1 MRYKLLRHDGLVK
14 EGDDILFI
22 EYDEDGTYKAFYK
35 EVRVNTS
42 LLMFPF
48 NPSYKWLTTSITE
61 ILEQQEDYVK
71 FTTKNS
77 TYELWTR

>member
-22 EYDEDGTYKAFYK
+22 EWDEDGTYKAFYK
-35 EVRVNTS
+35 EVRVGTS

-48 NPSYKWLTTSITE
+48 NPSYTWLTTSITE
-61 ILEQQEDYVK
+61 VLEQREDYVN

-77 TYELWTR
+77 TYELWMR

>member
-1 MRYKLLRHDGLVK
+1 MGYRLLRHDGLVK
-14 EGDDILFI
+14 EGDVFLFI
-22 EYDEDGTYKAFYK
+22 EWDEDGNKAFYK
-35 EVRVNTS
+35 EIRVGTS